1 MVISTKD
8 MSVGVE
14 NGIRDGGSRGSKD
27 LETAR
32 QGSGTGAPSGYLPS
46 SELSEPWFAPLQNE
60 DGKALPHRGIKVKC
74 NNILIKLKPP
84 APTIII
90 SIFV

>member
-1 MVISTKD
+1 MLHMTGSRRLEGTASLVISTKD

-14 NGIRDGGSRGSKD
+14 NGIRGGGVRGSKD

-46 SELSEPWFAPLQNE
+46 SEL
-60 DGKALPHRGIKVKC
+60 
-74 NNILIKLKPP
+74 
-84 APTIII
+84 
-90 SIFV
+90 